1 MDSTY
6 SGSYGRIKV
15 SQSDFLT
22 SSFVNNL
29 IEMKDVD
36 EITHALSSTSY
47 REDIDALY
55 SLYKNPE
62 LVDMAINRHLI
73 KKNKLALF
81 APPPMARNSLTAYM
95 AKWDV
100 ENIKAI
106 LSSKVLGYSIKE
118 TETFLVSFRDLPMG
132 IFGGNLSHEEYKT
145 LMSKDSVESIV
156 NYLSRFG
163 YGSYVLQYI
172 EFYRKSGEISRLL
185 SALDSFFYIR
195 LMESLKFYNG
205 DEGPLIRYFKEEIDS
220 KNIMILLKAKDLDV
234 SYDRITG
241 RMIPG
246 GNLALDQLE
255 DLFGTENVGEIV
267 SKLRNKYDMDRGMSE
282 YSENGS
288 LNIFEIDLKRAI
300 YKKYFETLNSQSLSV
315 GAIFAMV
322 FRAEIERENLHTIVI
337 GKSYSLDND
346 KIADLLIRG

>member
-6 SGSYGRIKV
+6 SGSYGRVKV
-15 SQSDFLT
+15 IQSDFLT
-22 SSFVNNL
+22 NSFINSL
-29 IEMKDVD
+29 LEMKDVD

-55 SLYKNPE
+55 SLYRNPE

-81 APPPMARNSLTAYM
+81 APPPMSRNVLTAYM
-95 AKWDV
+95 SKWDV

-132 IFGGNLSHEEYKT
+132 IFGGNLSHEDYKS
-145 LMSKDSVESIV
+145 LMARDSVESIV

-163 YGSYVLQYI
+163 YGSYLLQYMD
-172 EFYRKSGEISRLL
+172 FYRKNGEISRLL

-195 LMESLKFYNG
+195 LMDSLKFYNG
-205 DEGPLIRYFKEEIDS
+205 DEGPLVRFFREEIDS

-241 RMIPG
+241 RMIPM
-246 GNLALDQLE
+246 GNLSLE
-255 DLFGTENVGEIV
+255 NLEELFGAADVDEIV
-267 SKLRNKYDMDRGMSE
+267 TKLRGRYDFDKGLSE
-282 YSENGS
+282 YKETGG
-288 LNIFEIDLKRAI
+288 LNTFEIDMKRAI
-300 YKKYFETLNSQSLSV
+300 YKKYLENLSSQSLSV
-315 GAIFAMV
+315 GSILAMV

>member
-15 SQSDFLT
+15 VQSDFLT
-22 SSFVNNL
+22 GSFVNSL
-29 IEMKDVD
+29 LEMKDVED
-36 EITHALSSTSY
+36 ITRALSSTSY

-81 APPPMARNSLTAYM
+81 APPPMARNALTAYM
-95 AKWDV
+95 SKWDV

-145 LMSKDSVESIV
+145 LMSRDSVESIV

-163 YGSYVLQYI
+163 YGSYLLQYMD
-172 EFYRKSGEISRLL
+172 FYRKNGEISRLL

-205 DEGPLIRYFKEEIDS
+205 DEGPITRFFREEIDS

-234 SYDRITG
+234 SYDRVTG
-241 RMIPG
+241 RLIPG
-246 GNLALDQLE
+246 GNLALSSLE
-255 DLFGTENVGEIV
+255 ELFSVENVDEIV
-267 SKLRNKYDMDRGMSE
+267 SKLRNRFDLDRGLAE
-282 YSENGS
+282 YTETGS

-300 YKKYFETLNSQSLSV
+300 YRKYLDTLTSQSLSV
-315 GAIFAMV
+315 GSIFAMV